1 MPTYQLFA
9 TTPKAMETLL
19 GDELHALG
27 IANIKATLAGVAFQ
41 GDLETAYRACLW
53 SRTANRILLV
63 LSSFAVKSQQDLYNG
78 VQKIDW
84 FEHINPDDSFAV
96 SFSAKNSEAINNTH
110 FGALKV
116 KDAIVDQMRAKFQT
130 RPSIDTEQPNIRI
143 NVYLNGET
151 AQLSLDLSG
160 ESLHRRGYRDV
171 SIKAPI
177 KENLAAAMLLRSGWP
192 LIAKQKGA
200 LIDPMCGSGTLLL
213 EGAMIAADYA
223 PGLLRDYFGFTGWK
237 KHDAECWKKLRAEAE
252 QRKKIGLAKLP
263 VIVGFDQNRHTV
275 NTALAHI
282 ANAGLQNKIH
292 IERRDIEDAEPA
304 ESWKPGLLICNP
316 PYGERLGD
324 EQETAELYKKFG
336 DSLKAH
342 FIGWKAAM
350 IISNPELGFRL
361 GIRSQKPIT
370 LFNGALECKLLRLDI
385 EPGNFFIPKAKT
397 QEERIAQV
405 NEISKA
411 QEQRIAQAAE
421 IRSIAQPET
430 TDNLSIKKPSP
441 EGEGWV
447 TTRMQEVEQRREQ
460 LPRGNQNKEKSLFE
474 SPHPNLIM
482 LDSPVQHPTGEC
494 KSAPGGFVPQGEGAP
509 PLSSTVHTSE
519 LGAEMFANRLKKNLK
534 KLSNWAKQKRI
545 TCYRVYDAD
554 LPEYAVAVDIYQGEQ
569 TWVNVQEYE
578 PPKSIDQHKA
588 DQRLAGLLAEIP
600 RVLGVNREQVFL
612 KIRRKQKS
620 TDQYEKYGDQ
630 GRFHSIEEG
639 GCQLLVNFE
648 DYLDTGLFLDH
659 RPIRLLIQKQAK
671 DKHFLNLFAY
681 TGSATVHAAMG
692 GAKSTTTVDMS
703 NTYINWAKKNL
714 ALNTDQGAHEF
725 IQADC
730 LEWLE
735 NEARQPS
742 KHYDLIFLDPPT
754 FSNSK
759 RMDEAFDIQNDHV
772 QLINNAIALLS
783 PGGILYFST
792 NFRRFKIDHQA
803 LADLIVEDISAATIP
818 EDFARNP
825 KIHYCWR
832 IQE

>member
-1 MPTYQLFA
+1 
-9 TTPKAMETLL
+9 METILT
-19 GDELHALG
+19 DELQALG
-27 IANIKATLAGVAFQ
+27 VNNIKATLAGVAFQ
-41 GDLETAYRACLW
+41 GNLETAYRACLW

-63 LSSFAVKSQQDLYNG
+63 LSSFEVKTQEELYNG

-84 FEHINPDDSFAV
+84 FEHINPEDSFAV
-96 SFSAKNSEAINNTH
+96 SFSAKNSAAINNTH

-116 KDAIVDQMRAKFQT
+116 KDAIVDQMRARFQT
-130 RPSIDTEQPNIRI
+130 RPSINTEQPNIRI
-143 NVYLNGET
+143 NVYLNGEN

-171 SIKAPI
+171 SIKAPM

-192 LIAKQKGA
+192 QIAKQQGS

-223 PGLLRDYFGFTGWK
+223 PGLLRDYFGFIGWK
-237 KHDAECWKKLRAEAE
+237 KHDAQCWKKLRAEAE
-252 QRKKIGLAKLP
+252 QRKKIGLEKLP

-292 IERRDIEDAEPA
+292 VERRDIEDAEPA

-336 DSLKAH
+336 ESLKAH

-361 GIRSQKPIT
+361 GLRSQKPIT

-385 EPGNFFIPKAKT
+385 EESNFFIPKAKT
-397 QEERIAQV
+397 QEERITQAI
-405 NEISKA
+405 ETGKI
-411 QEQRIAQAAE
+411 QEQRIAQATE
-421 IRSIAQPET
+421 TSTTQQPET
-430 TDNLSIKKPSP
+430 IRADTLAGQD
-441 EGEGWV
+441 V
-447 TTRMQEVEQRREQ
+447 
-460 LPRGNQNKEKSLFE
+460 
-474 SPHPNLIM
+474 
-482 LDSPVQHPTGEC
+482 
-494 KSAPGGFVPQGEGAP
+494 
-509 PLSSTVHTSE
+509 SE

-534 KLSNWAKQKRI
+534 KLSHWAKQNRI

-554 LPEYAVAVDIYQGEQ
+554 LPEYAVAVDIYQGDQ
-569 TWVNVQEYE
+569 TWINVQEYE

-620 TDQYEKYGDQ
+620 TDQYEKHDDQ
-630 GRFHSIEEG
+630 GRFHIIEEG
-639 GCQLLVNFE
+639 GCKLLVNFE

-659 RPIRLLIQKQAK
+659 RPIRMLIQKQAK
-671 DKHFLNLFAY
+671 DKSFLNLFAY

-703 NTYINWAKKNL
+703 NTYINWAKKNM
-714 ALNTDQGAHEF
+714 ALNANEGAHEF

-730 LEWLE
+730 LEWLAA
-735 NEARQPS
+735 EAQLANR
-742 KHYDLIFLDPPT
+742 HYDLIFLDPPT

-759 RMDEAFDIQNDHV
+759 RMDAVFDIQNDHV
-772 QLINNAIALLS
+772 QLINNAISLLS
-783 PGGILYFST
+783 PGGVLYFST
-792 NFRRFKIDHQA
+792 NFRRFKIDKQA
-803 LADLIVEDISAATIP
+803 LSDLIVEDISAATIP

>member
-9 TTPKAMETLL
+9 TTPKAMETILT
-19 GDELHALG
+19 DELSALG
-27 IANIKATLAGVAFQ
+27 ITHIKATLAGVAFQ

-63 LSSFAVKSQQDLYNG
+63 LSSFEVKTQEDLYNG

-84 FEHINPDDSFAV
+84 FEHINPEDSFAV

-116 KDAIVDQMRAKFQT
+116 KDAIVDQMRDKFQI
-130 RPSIDTEQPNIRI
+130 RPSINTEQPSIRI

-171 SIKAPI
+171 NIKAPM

-192 LIAKQKGA
+192 QIAKQQGS

-223 PGLLRDYFGFTGWK
+223 PGLLRDYFGFIGWK

-252 QRKKIGLAKLP
+252 QRKKIGMEKLP
-263 VIVGFDQNRHTV
+263 VIVGFDQNRQTV

-282 ANAGLQNKIH
+282 ANAGLQHKIH
-292 IERRDIEDAEPA
+292 VERRDIEDAEPA

-336 DSLKAH
+336 ASLKAH

-385 EPGNFFIPKAKT
+385 EESNFFTPKART

-405 NEISKA
+405 TEISKT
-411 QEQRIAQAAE
+411 QEQRIAQVTETRPAP
-421 IRSIAQPET
+421 QLET
-430 TDNLSIKKPSP
+430 TGTDKEASVSGAKS
-441 EGEGWV
+441 V
-447 TTRMQEVEQRREQ
+447 TDRDISE
-460 LPRGNQNKEKSLFE
+460 
-474 SPHPNLIM
+474 
-482 LDSPVQHPTGEC
+482 PV
-494 KSAPGGFVPQGEGAP
+494 AAV
-509 PLSSTVHTSE
+509 
-519 LGAEMFANRLKKNLK
+519 MFANRLKKNLK
-534 KLSNWAKQKRI
+534 KLSKWAKKNHI

-554 LPEYAVAVDIYQGEQ
+554 LPEYAVAVDIYQGEVYRSQLTPLTDIPVGEQ
-569 TWVNVQEYE
+569 TWINVQEYE

-600 RVLGVNREQVFL
+600 RVLGVNSDQVFL

-620 TDQYEKYGDQ
+620 TDQYEKQGDQ
-630 GRFHSIEEG
+630 GRFHIIEEG
-639 GCQLLVNFE
+639 GCKLLVNFE

-659 RPIRLLIQKQAK
+659 RPIRMMIQQQAK
-671 DKHFLNLFAY
+671 GKSFLNLFAY

-692 GAKSTTTVDMS
+692 GAASTTTVDMS
-703 NTYINWAKKNL
+703 NTYINWAKKNM
-714 ALNTDQGAHEF
+714 ALNANEGAHEF

-730 LEWLE
+730 LEWLAT
-735 NEARQPS
+735 EAELPS

-772 QLINNAIALLS
+772 QLINNAISLLS
-783 PGGILYFST
+783 PGGVLYFST
-792 NFRRFKIDHQA
+792 NFRRFKIDKQA
-803 LADLIVEDISAATIP
+803 LSDFIVEDISAATIP

-832 IQE
+832 IKE